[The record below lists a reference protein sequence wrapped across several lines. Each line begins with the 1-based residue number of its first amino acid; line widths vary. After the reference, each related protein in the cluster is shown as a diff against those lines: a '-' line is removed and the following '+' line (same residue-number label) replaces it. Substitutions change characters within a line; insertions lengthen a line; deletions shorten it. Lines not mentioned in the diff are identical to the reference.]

1 MYVYRI
7 LWLARLL
14 HNFDKLWKIQRW
26 MCRSYFSAKS
36 SFFFNSS
43 TYLKLGVCFFSHFS
57 WYRSK
62 YTFLQTNT
70 GKCFLSYHSL
80 IKLQIIWTLKRIWQV
95 VGKWFIFIR
104 FFSRRVPGLCY
115 LLDLPH
121 AICYT
126 ACYLLLEVYSYIY
139 WLI

>member
-1 MYVYRI
+1 MYDYRI

-70 GKCFLSYHSL
+70 GKIFSFIPFTYQTPNNMNFKTNMTSCWEMIYFHPIFFKEGSG
-80 IKLQIIWTLKRIWQV
+80 V
-95 VGKWFIFIR
+95 V
-104 FFSRRVPGLCY
+104 
-115 LLDLPH
+115 LLARLTTCH
-121 AICYT
+121 LLHR
-126 ACYLLLEVYSYIY
+126 LLLAT
-139 WLI
+139 